1 MDSIQP
7 PGEASSV
14 PEHVPFLRRVS
25 IRNYKSIETA
35 DVSLRALTVL
45 VGRNGSGKSNF
56 LDALHFVA
64 DSLQTSLDHAF
75 TSRGGFKEVRRRLVP
90 TRLDD
95 LNISIDLEVALP
107 GGHRAKYG
115 FVIGFD
121 HEVGLRV
128 QRETL
133 QVNSL
138 AGPVA
143 YYGVH
148 GYGVHGG
155 LVEWSLGIIPPPH
168 LGDRLYLVNVS
179 GFAEF
184 RPCYEALS
192 SMTFYNLN
200 PDSMKKPQALDTGD
214 LLRRDGSN
222 LANIVGR
229 LGKEQPDTLDRITK
243 YLSAISPGIAE
254 IERVPLGPV
263 ETLLFRQEPKGGR
276 IHEFYSWSMSDGT
289 LRALAA
295 LVAVNQS
302 SSRKEPVSLVGIEE
316 PETALHP
323 AATGALMDALREASS
338 HTQVIV
344 TTHSP
349 DLLDHVSLETDSL
362 LAVVSDQGKTLIAP
376 IDEASREAI
385 RNHLYTPGELLR
397 LDQLEPDRNELR
409 RQEQVEPAFEEDE
422 R

>member
-1 MDSIQP
+1 MRGDHAGVSDTPFMDSIQP

-229 LGKEQPDTLDRITK
+229 LGKEQPDTFAGISGSRPPRQGLDQEADSGNQVQRDRR
-243 YLSAISPGIAE
+243 PAE
-254 IERVPLGPV
+254 
-263 ETLLFRQEPKGGR
+263 
-276 IHEFYSWSMSDGT
+276 H
-289 LRALAA
+289 
-295 LVAVNQS
+295 
-302 SSRKEPVSLVGIEE
+302 
-316 PETALHP
+316 
-323 AATGALMDALREASS
+323 
-338 HTQVIV
+338 
-344 TTHSP
+344 
-349 DLLDHVSLETDSL
+349 
-362 LAVVSDQGKTLIAP
+362 DQGDGPLPVQVEIP
-376 IDEASREAI
+376 
-385 RNHLYTPGELLR
+385 LLR
-397 LDQLEPDRNELR
+397 QALP
-409 RQEQVEPAFEEDE
+409 
-422 R
+422 